1 MRVLFDTNIVLDVLL
16 NREPFVTEAKALWEA
31 NDDGRLT
38 GYISASS
45 LTDIFYVARRI
56 AGVEAA
62 GTAVRVCLDAF
73 EICEIDR
80 PVLEYAYSLAG
91 TDFEDDLQ
99 IACAHF
105 ADIGA
110 IVTRDKTGFSGSPV
124 LAATPGEVLSKL

>member
-1 MRVLFDTNIVLDVLL
+1 MRILFDTNIVLDVLL

-31 NDDGRLT
+31 NDNGRLV

-56 AGVEAA
+56 AGVETAR
-62 GTAVRVCLDAF
+62 TAVRVCLDAF

-80 PVLEYAYSLAG
+80 AVLEHAFSLGG

-105 ADIGA
+105 ADIDA
-110 IVTRDKTGFSGSPV
+110 IATRDKAGFSESPV
-124 LAATPGEVLSKL
+124 LAATPAEVLSKL